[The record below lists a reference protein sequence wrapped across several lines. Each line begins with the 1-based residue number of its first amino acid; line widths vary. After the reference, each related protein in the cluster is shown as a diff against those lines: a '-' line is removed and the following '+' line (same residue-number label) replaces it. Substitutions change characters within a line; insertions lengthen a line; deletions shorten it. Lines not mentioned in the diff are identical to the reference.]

1 MFRQVCDKMY
11 DKFVVAMIIVVL
23 IVVPALL
30 NN

>member
-11 DKFVVAMIIVVL
+11 DTFVVAMVIVVL